1 MVVKYLLCTSY
12 SIKTITTIHTS
23 MLTIYFISTIIIK
36 YSLHTY
42 LVCMILHSQ
51 TISPRY
57 IANYSYIQLYKCNQI
72 CQKGSY
78 TCTVSKHTFHHHL
91 IATSMDQQH
100 MYLILLKFKQS
111 AFTQASF
118 SSLMSTI
125 AQVVFTWPH
134 LPLISKQQDV
144 IHHTH
149 TG

>member
-1 MVVKYLLCTSY
+1 
-12 SIKTITTIHTS
+12 

-36 YSLHTY
+36 YSLYTY
-42 LVCMILHSQ
+42 LVCMTHSQ
-51 TISPRY
+51 TISLQY
-57 IANYSYIQLYKCNQI
+57 IASYSYIKLYKCDQI

-78 TCTVSKHTFHHHL
+78 TCTVSKHTFHRHL

-100 MYLILLKFKQS
+100 MCLILLKFKQS

-118 SSLMSTI
+118 SSLSDVHNCSGGLHMAPSS
-125 AQVVFTWPH
+125 
-134 LPLISKQQDV
+134 LDKQTTRDV